1 MAQQEREL
9 AVLPDAH
16 HPHEVAHDCN
26 PSSRGAQALFGA
38 QCAPTLTHAQTNK
51 LCPAPVT

>member
-26 PSSRGAQALFGA
+26 PSSRGSQALFWA